1 MGFIIMDTLIWLIL
15 AKSRRSIIIINIRLA
30 ILNELVVFNFNFNFA
45 YQAWLLDYSDYSNL

>member
-1 MGFIIMDTLIWLIL
+1 MDTLIWLIL